1 MLLTVLE
8 VMANGLKY
16 SELCMFAEKLA
27 DWLCAEHERP
37 ALRSV
42 LEALR
47 GGMERQSCF
56 DKSGTVEVPVK
67 LAILQ
72 QVAPLE
78 LLAGPFDGGPPAC
91 T

>member
-1 MLLTVLE
+1 MPLSTVT
-8 VMANGLKY
+8 
-16 SELCMFAEKLA
+16 LCVFAEKLA
-27 DWLCAEHERP
+27 DWLCAKRERP
-37 ALRSV
+37 AVRSV

-47 GGMERQSCF
+47 GGMERQSWF
-56 DKSGTVEVPVK
+56 DKLGTVDLPVK

-78 LLAGPFDGGPPAC
+78 LLAGPLDGGSPAC

>member
-1 MLLTVLE
+1 MPSSTVT
-8 VMANGLKY
+8 
-16 SELCMFAEKLA
+16 LCVIAEKLA
-27 DWLCAEHERP
+27 DSLCAEHGRP

-47 GGMERQSCF
+47 GGMESQNWF
-56 DKSGTVEVPVK
+56 DKMGTVEVPVK

-78 LLAGPFDGGPPAC
+78 LLAGPFNGGPPAC